1 MTPDEF
7 AYAADLIRTRTG
19 FVLTRD
25 KGYIVENRLG
35 PVVRRHRFK
44 DVGELIGLV
53 RDGAEDLA
61 AELLDAMMT
70 KDTGFFRDWKPFV
83 HLRDETLCDLARTRA
98 AEKRLRILCAGVS
111 TGQEAYSAALTVLES
126 GRFQP
131 DWSIGILGIDLSAAA
146 LTVAGRGAYTQF
158 EVQRGLPVTVL
169 AHHFT
174 KNLDLWVL
182 EEAVRRMVE
191 FKAWNLL
198 NELMPLGRFDVVLC
212 RNVLA
217 YFDLSSKA
225 AVLAKLR
232 ATMAEDGRLYM
243 GAGETPV
250 GVADGFRA
258 IDAGLAVFARA

>member
-25 KGYIVENRLG
+25 KSYIIENRLS
-35 PVVRRHRFK
+35 PVVRRHRLK

-53 RDGAEDLA
+53 RDGAENLT

-83 HLRDETLCDLARTRA
+83 HPRDETLRGFSRSRPN
-98 AEKRLRILCAGVS
+98 KRLRILCAGVS

-126 GRFQP
+126 GWFVPGWR
-131 DWSIGILGIDLSAAA
+131 IEILGIDLSAAA
-146 LTVAGRGAYTQF
+146 LAVASRGGYTQF
-158 EVQRGLPVTVL
+158 EVQRGLPANVL
-169 AHHFT
+169 VNNFT
-174 KNLDLWVL
+174 KNLDLWVIGDAARSL
-182 EEAVRRMVE
+182 VE

-198 NELMPLGRFDVVLC
+198 DDLSPLGCFDVVLC

-225 AVLAKLR
+225 AVLGKLR
-232 ATMAEDGRLYM
+232 DGLAGDGRLYL
-243 GAGETPV
+243 GASETTA
-250 GVADGFRA
+250 GVAEGFRA